1 MMSSKIIK
9 KMVLVVKLWNSLSW
23 CDVNLMVYMALESDR
38 TKARKEN
45 QLKATKAKYI
55 VQDNLCNATFL
66 I

>member
-9 KMVLVVKLWNSLSW
+9 KMVLVVKLWNSLPW

-45 QLKATKAKYI
+45 QLKATKAKHI
-55 VQDNLCNATFL
+55 VQ
-66 I
+66 